1 MASPSPIDA
10 LSEQGPARIHT
21 KTMICF
27 IAVNLI
33 YFAQLVSLVGSGF
46 LANYMGQSVGDTKST
61 VWYTSCITILTVV
74 LNPPIGQ
81 AADYWGRKTILVFLP
96 LTGVAGSIIISRA
109 HSSGTLIA
117 GFAILGVNYGCQ
129 SLSLAVMSEILPR
142 DHRPMAQAVGN
153 ISSGVGAIVSLF
165 MGAGLLQDGKIENYR
180 IFWYITAGIYAI
192 ASLGCFIGYN
202 PPPRDLQ
209 LSLTTS
215 QKLKRLDW
223 GGYALF
229 GPALVLFCIALS
241 WSQNP
246 YSWDSVN
253 ILAPFII
260 GIVALIVFI
269 IYELRFKRDGMLNY
283 DLWQHRNFGIAMFVI
298 FVEGIAFIAANSY
311 FAFQVSLVYDASLLS
326 AGGNFALMFV
336 TTSVFS
342 PLFGLWS
349 SKRKV
354 LRLPLIIGALL
365 LLVFFILLAASNID
379 TPRYAFW
386 IYPIVSGIGL
396 GSLLP
401 LSMVASQFA
410 TPPELIALTSSM
422 MICVRSLG
430 GSIGLAINN
439 AVIHNAL
446 DKELAKKIA
455 AATLPLGLPSS
466 SLPELIQALAS
477 QNRQAVAAVPGIT
490 PQIAQAA
497 VGGMKRAYVIA
508 FRNSWIVSA
517 AFCAILLIA
526 CVFVKEQADEF
537 DKRID
542 APVESGPESL
552 EDEEKKR
559 EATVEVSHEEN
570 SKL

>member
-1 MASPSPIDA
+1 
-10 LSEQGPARIHT
+10 
-21 KTMICF
+21 
-27 IAVNLI
+27 
-33 YFAQLVSLVGSGF
+33 
-46 LANYMGQSVGDTKST
+46 
-61 VWYTSCITILTVV
+61 
-74 LNPPIGQ
+74 
-81 AADYWGRKTILVFLP
+81 
-96 LTGVAGSIIISRA
+96 
-109 HSSGTLIA
+109 
-117 GFAILGVNYGCQ
+117 
-129 SLSLAVMSEILPR
+129 
-142 DHRPMAQAVGN
+142 MAQAVGN
-153 ISSGVGAIVSLF
+153 ISSGIGAILSIF
-165 MGAGLLQDGKIENYR
+165 MGGGLLQDGNIDNYR
-180 IFWYITAGIYAI
+180 IFWYITAGIYVI

-202 PPPRDLQ
+202 PPPRELQ
-209 LSLTTS
+209 VTLTTS

-229 GPALVLFCIALS
+229 GPALILFCIALS

-260 GIVALIVFI
+260 GVVSLIVFI
-269 IYELRFKRDGMLNY
+269 IYELRFKRDGMLNI

-336 TTSVFS
+336 ITSVFS
-342 PLFGLWS
+342 LLFGLWS

-354 LRLPLIIGALL
+354 LRLPLITGALL
-365 LLVFFILLAASNID
+365 LLVFFILLATSTIN

-386 IYPIVSGIGL
+386 VYTIVGGTGL

-446 DKELAKKIA
+446 DKELPKKIA
-455 AATLPLGLPSS
+455 AAALPLGLPAS
-466 SLPELIQALAS
+466 SLGDLIQALAS
-477 QNRQAVAAVPGIT
+477 QNKHAVAAVPGIT

-508 FRNSWIVSA
+508 FRKSWIVSA
-517 AFCAILLIA
+517 AFSAILVI
-526 CVFVKEQADEF
+526 
-537 DKRID
+537 
-542 APVESGPESL
+542 
-552 EDEEKKR
+552 
-559 EATVEVSHEEN
+559 
-570 SKL
+570 SKLPFQFEPTVSDVKQHAYPSKSKQKSLTSVSMHLSKLVLKASMMKKSIVKQL